1 VSYEFVKAVA
11 ESRGAGALVTVIE
24 TRGSAPRHSGARMLV
39 RRTGEPLGTVGGGKV
54 EERAREAGLAC
65 IERKGSQTV
74 TVEMQGT
81 IAEGPELLCGGMS
94 RMLAEFID
102 DARPYQAAMERLG
115 RGERVLLLR
124 ALGRAADGAPCAVS
138 RTLLD
143 EGGALILDGGVPFE
157 PARAAQCLQTGKPAL
172 AEAESVFYD
181 PIFPEEKLLVLGG
194 GHVGQALAEL
204 AVKLDFAVTV
214 ADERAEFADPRRFP
228 HGVQALSG
236 SYQESIRGFPFDAAT
251 YVVVVTHSHV
261 RDLECVRAIL
271 SRRYRY
277 AGFIGSARKTK
288 LLREQLKADG
298 FPQQRIDALHAPIG
312 LAISAETPAELAVS
326 ILGELVA
333 VRRNAD
339 PRGSMSA
346 AHGAH

>member
-1 VSYEFVKAVA
+1 VSYDFVKAVA
-11 ESRGAGALVTVIE
+11 ESGGAGALVTVIE

-39 RRTGEPLGTVGGGKV
+39 RRKGAPLGTVGGGKV
-54 EERAREAGLAC
+54 EERAREAGLKC
-65 IERKGSQTV
+65 IERKGSQTL
-74 TVEMQGT
+74 TVEMQGSS
-81 IAEGPELLCGGMS
+81 AEGPDLLCGGTC

-102 DARPYQAAMERLG
+102 DARPYQAALARLE

-124 ALGRAADGAPCAVS
+124 ALGRAADGAPASVT

-143 EGGALILDGGVPFE
+143 EGGAVVVDGGVQYE

-172 AEAESVFYD
+172 AEAEGVFYD
-181 PIFPEEKLLVLGG
+181 PLFPEEKLLILGG

-214 ADERAEFADPRRFP
+214 ADERPEFADSRRFP
-228 HGVQALSG
+228 PGVRALSR
-236 SYQESIRGFPFDAAT
+236 SYQESIRSFPFDAAT
-251 YVVVVTHSHV
+251 YVVVLTHSHV

-298 FPQQRIDALHAPIG
+298 FPQGKLDALHAPIG
-312 LAISAETPAELAVS
+312 LAIRAETPAELAVS

-346 AHGAH
+346 AG